1 MSEAP
6 PVTARGL
13 VKRYGEIV
21 AVDHV
26 DLTVEPGDVFGYLG
40 PNGAG
45 KTTSLR
51 MMLGLIRPT
60 EGSVRLFGR
69 DPLEE
74 GAKALDGVAGFVEE
88 PRFYPYLSGR
98 KNLRLLADYDDGD
111 SRSRIEEMLELVEL
125 RDRAKD
131 RVGGYSHG
139 MRQRLG
145 IAASLLR
152 EPKLLLLD
160 EPTTGLDPAGM
171 RDMRELVRRL
181 AGEGLTVL
189 LSSHLL
195 GEVEDLCNRV
205 AIIRKGQIVYEGALK
220 QLLATARERL
230 PHADDRARAGEGA
243 LSLASRHRRGRA
255 RRPAARVQGG
265 RGCAR
270 RPHDR
275 ARPGPHRGHRA
286 RPCDREPRRPVPRA
300 HRRRV
305 ERPRSRGGRRMSAVA
320 KVYRWEIAKLL
331 AQKRTYLGV
340 GTAAL
345 VPVIFVVVL
354 VLQTGG
360 PNDVPLGRYIRDTG
374 LAVPF
379 VVLFFMSIWGFPLIT
394 ALVAGDI
401 VAAESQHGTLKTIL
415 TRSRDRGEVFTGK
428 VLATITYTLTIIL
441 AMGLV
446 GLVAGSIAWGFHPL
460 TSLSGTKV
468 SAGHGVGLLAASL
481 AIYAFPLV
489 GIAAFGLMLSTI
501 TRNSAAAVVGTLMW
515 ALLMQLLGVLPGTES
530 FRAYL
535 LGTQFDAWHGFL
547 RTPADWSPVIR
558 AVWVCALYIALPLAA
573 AYTVFLRRDVAG
585 D

>member
-1 MSEAP
+1 
-6 PVTARGL
+6 
-13 VKRYGEIV
+13 
-21 AVDHV
+21 
-26 DLTVEPGDVFGYLG
+26 
-40 PNGAG
+40 
-45 KTTSLR
+45 
-51 MMLGLIRPT
+51 
-60 EGSVRLFGR
+60 
-69 DPLEE
+69 
-74 GAKALDGVAGFVEE
+74 
-88 PRFYPYLSGR
+88 
-98 KNLRLLADYDDGD
+98 
-111 SRSRIEEMLELVEL
+111 
-125 RDRAKD
+125 
-131 RVGGYSHG
+131 
-139 MRQRLG
+139 
-145 IAASLLR
+145 
-152 EPKLLLLD
+152 
-160 EPTTGLDPAGM
+160 
-171 RDMRELVRRL
+171 
-181 AGEGLTVL
+181 
-189 LSSHLL
+189 
-195 GEVEDLCNRV
+195 
-205 AIIRKGQIVYEGALK
+205 
-220 QLLATARERL
+220 
-230 PHADDRARAGEGA
+230 
-243 LSLASRHRRGRA
+243 
-255 RRPAARVQGG
+255 
-265 RGCAR
+265 
-270 RPHDR
+270 
-275 ARPGPHRGHRA
+275 
-286 RPCDREPRRPVPRA
+286 
-300 HRRRV
+300 
-305 ERPRSRGGRRMSAVA
+305 MSAVA

-345 VPVIFVVVL
+345 VPVIFVTVL

-428 VLATITYTLTIIL
+428 VLAAITYTLTIIL
-441 AMGLV
+441 AMGVV

-468 SAGHGVGLLAASL
+468 SAGHGVGLLGASL